1 MTSMTEPQNDPR
13 FLKGIEEFN
22 QQLFFECHETLEEI
36 WLEEH
41 GDERKFYQGLIQV
54 AAGYFKLQQGVP
66 AGALKLWRTGVE
78 KLEGYGPIFFGINVD
93 SLVNSVKENLA
104 ELESSQRR
112 PGELSELTPP
122 TIHLIC

>member
-78 KLEGYGPIFFGINVD
+78 KLEVYGPIFFGINVD
-93 SLVNSVKENLA
+93 SLVTSVKENLA

-112 PGELSELTPP
+112 SGESFELTPP
-122 TIHLIC
+122 TIRLIC